1 MSVLPMGGCNNPN
14 YGLSDEAAPGPVG
27 RLLRQM
33 WLAEQVGKEKCV
45 QGGLGAW
52 GRGLQAPAFTLQACS
67 PRPPRHPGCS
77 YQSILGWAGK
87 GKKQAHTQ
95 DILRKRPAS

>member
-33 WLAEQVGKEKCV
+33 WLAEQVGKRNV
-45 QGGLGAW
+45 FRAGW
-52 GRGLQAPAFTLQACS
+52 GHGDVGFRPLLSHSKPVPPGLQ
-67 PRPPRHPGCS
+67 G
-77 YQSILGWAGK
+77 ILGVV
-87 GKKQAHTQ
+87 
-95 DILRKRPAS
+95 IRAS